1 MKIQLDEN
9 RSSFFQ
15 TTDIGLIT
23 TLLIQG
29 VYVDHTDSSNPK
41 RVVFF
46 FEQSDKLADNL
57 KKYWEGSLLVEPK
70 TYWNTLR
77 EVKGRIRN
85 DWSL

>member
-1 MKIQLDEN
+1 MKLDYN

-15 TTDIGLIT
+15 TTDIGLAT

-29 VYVDHTDSSNPK
+29 VHVDHTDNSNPK

-70 TYWNTLR
+70 TYWNTIR
-77 EVKGRIRN
+77 ELKGRIKN
-85 DWSL
+85 EWGQM